1 MHAMRVNVAT
11 TLNSS
16 PGVLVYGRDMFLD
29 VPLIADWQAIAERRT
44 QVVNE
49 SLRRANLKRRT
60 YDYVQ
65 GQQVLKKNHKPTK
78 LGERKEGPYPISQ
91 VHVNGTV
98 SITLRPGVT
107 ERINIR
113 RVVPYRQPT

>member
-16 PGVLVYGRDMFLD
+16 PGALVYGRDMFLD

-49 SLRRANLKRRT
+49 SLQRANLKRRT

-65 GQQVLKKNHKPTK
+65 GQQVLKKTHKPTK

-113 RVVPYRQPT
+113 RVIPYRQPT

>member
-16 PGVLVYGRDMFLD
+16 PGALVYGRDMFLD
-29 VPLIADWQAIAERRT
+29 VPLIADWQVIAERRT
-44 QVVNE
+44 QVVNKI
-49 SLRRANLKRRT
+49 LRRANLKRRK

-65 GQQVLKKNHKPTK
+65 GQQVPKKTHKRTK
-78 LGERKEGPYPISQ
+78 LSERKEGPYPISQ
-91 VHVNGTV
+91 VHVNRTV

-107 ERINIR
+107 ECINIR
-113 RVVPYRQPT
+113 RVIPYHQPT